1 MLGAQDSLLSRITP
15 RFLVVD
21 EGDTMTSL
29 TVTDRSMQGQ
39 SIPRMKSSVLSRLSL
54 KCCAA
59 VKQRCLPDILRCKVG
74 AGGGWG
80 KEINGC

>member
-1 MLGAQDSLLSRITP
+1 MLGAQDSLSSRITP

-74 AGGGWG
+74 AGGGWE